1 MFHSV
6 RLLTLP
12 MVSYKEIQAWL
23 KEDCKC
29 TEPYEMSDC
38 DNATKMIELA
48 ARRCYLSFE
57 AKGQN
62 PNVKQRR
69 ADIKAFIHNIL
80 KSGHGSVLEHVQVSF
95 AFEGFSRVFTH
106 ELVRHRAG
114 CAYSQ
119 ESMRFVRM
127 TDFDMWVPS
136 CIKGNVDALK
146 LFCRIKFELQDV
158 QKQLAEI
165 FDIDNP
171 NMPFSEKKELT
182 SAFRRLLPIGVATG
196 IIGSFNFRALRH
208 IIRMRTAIGA
218 EEEIRIAFDKV
229 ATICVKQWPMI
240 FQDFSCDADKVWT
253 SEFAT

>member
-12 MVSYKEIQAWL
+12 MTADSEIQAWL

-29 TEPYEMSDC
+29 TEPYEMNDC
-38 DNATKMIELA
+38 DSGTKIVELA

-62 PNVKQRR
+62 PNVQKRR
-69 ADIKAFIHNIL
+69 DNLEEFLRNIL
-80 KSGHGSVLEHVQVSF
+80 KSGHGSVLEHVQVTF

-127 TDFDMWVPS
+127 TDFDMWMPK
-136 CIKGNVDALK
+136 CIEENDKARDIWNATYWD
-146 LFCRIKFELQDV
+146 LQGV
-158 QKQLAEI
+158 QSELAEI

-171 NMPFSEKKELT
+171 NMSFDKKKELT

-196 IIGSFNFRALRH
+196 IIGTFNFRALRH
-208 IIRMRTAIGA
+208 IIRMRTALGA

-229 ATICVKQWPMI
+229 AKICVAHWPLI
-240 FQDFSCDADKVWT
+240 FQDFSVDVDHVWT